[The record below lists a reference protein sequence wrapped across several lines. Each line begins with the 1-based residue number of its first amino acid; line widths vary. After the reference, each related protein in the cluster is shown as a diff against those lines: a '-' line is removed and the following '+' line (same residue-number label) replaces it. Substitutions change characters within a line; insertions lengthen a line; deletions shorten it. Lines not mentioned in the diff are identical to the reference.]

1 MTACIHNCVLLFFH
15 AALATAKPKWEKHT
29 ENWNNNN
36 HETKWICARN
46 VANTIGHAIATLPY
60 HDRIVFSYLFVRTV
74 STTNK
79 QYNSH
84 CIHIHIAVCHTERYC
99 VLSHSFHCLA
109 LFPFLSFTPFYRH
122 DYGIWTLRKVEKNR
136 NEFTILWVASLHVYC
151 FFFFNFFVI
160 FFFFSCTHGV
170 VNFFRCERSM
180 GKIYNALCQTT
191 MYCKMQWGR
200 VRVLNFKEERMRAR
214 HGVNRKDNHFGC
226 KFSFIGMPLS
236 GKEAAKYKPCFSHN
250 MLPASIVIVDGTR
263 KNNISTLEQ

>member
-29 ENWNNNN
+29 ENRNNNN

-170 VNFFRCERSM
+170 VNFFSLWAQYE
-180 GKIYNALCQTT
+180 
-191 MYCKMQWGR
+191 
-200 VRVLNFKEERMRAR
+200 
-214 HGVNRKDNHFGC
+214 
-226 KFSFIGMPLS
+226 
-236 GKEAAKYKPCFSHN
+236 
-250 MLPASIVIVDGTR
+250 
-263 KNNISTLEQ
+263 KNL